1 MQSRRRERKYSIT
14 VFLKAVE
21 TSNLP
26 QRGESVLSGA
36 LAGRCHRSGR
46 CSAIVGDSL
55 LTLISAVN
63 DIILPGSLVRLSFF
77 LFFLSREG
85 VWFSR
90 QIAQCVTLIFT
101 LIY

>member
-36 LAGRCHRSGR
+36 LAGRCYRSGR

-63 DIILPGSLVRLSFF
+63 DIILPGAVVRLFF

-85 VWFSR
+85 VCFSR